1 MNRCKRSPNRIKP
14 TKKSVKSL
22 YAICINSLTKHMSL
36 CQKNEC
42 KLSHIDAVKELMD
55 SENNPF
61 ENLLSPILD
70 EIAEVFSNSNRG
82 NCNFRLHGFYN
93 EKFSESPNEISLF
106 LRKLMLTQYCQKF
119 SLKNIDGD
127 QAMSLLHFASVKCP
141 DLKKLIFW
149 NNIKISMTNC
159 FPLISKF
166 TKLQVLHVVASGF
179 LYIPKE
185 IDCLFITLGGNCPD
199 LRDLQLIH
207 KNAKLF
213 LYTMVSEDGIRGL
226 CVIGKCKLIHT
237 LLLDEYNI
245 VTEKVIQIV
254 IENLP
259 ALRIFNHRFTVRAL
273 ANLHRKALG
282 KKPYILPEFAL
293 SNLGVY
299 IGCDTKDRT
308 NLTTTMEDC
317 KLAVAVC
324 PFITKVYVRYLGF
337 ELLDDDFL
345 FLHKIKSLTNLH
357 MKTCS
362 FFTKQN
368 TVIGLARL
376 FKSVGS
382 SLTFLKLDSFPKVDI
397 CDIIEF
403 CPNLRS
409 INLTCITYDD
419 GTTKH
424 RKKKNFLLKK
434 LEMLYFWSNRECA
447 NFETE
452 ILSILLSS
460 PSLY

>member
-1 MNRCKRSPNRIKP
+1 M
-14 TKKSVKSL
+14 
-22 YAICINSLTKHMSL
+22 
-36 CQKNEC
+36 Q
-42 KLSHIDAVKELMD
+42 
-55 SENNPF
+55 
-61 ENLLSPILD
+61 
-70 EIAEVFSNSNRG
+70 
-82 NCNFRLHGFYN
+82 
-93 EKFSESPNEISLF
+93 
-106 LRKLMLTQYCQKF
+106 
-119 SLKNIDGD
+119 
-127 QAMSLLHFASVKCP
+127 
-141 DLKKLIFW
+141 
-149 NNIKISMTNC
+149 
-159 FPLISKF
+159 
-166 TKLQVLHVVASGF
+166 
-179 LYIPKE
+179 
-185 IDCLFITLGGNCPD
+185 
-199 LRDLQLIH
+199 
-207 KNAKLF
+207 KNAKLN
-213 LYTMVSEDGIRGL
+213 TMVSEDGIRGL

-299 IGCDTKDRT
+299 IGKGKDF
-308 NLTTTMEDC
+308 LTTTEDC
-317 KLAVAVC
+317 ELAVAVC
-324 PFITKVYVRYLGF
+324 PFITKVTVIYGGF
-337 ELLDDDFL
+337 ELVDDDFL

-362 FFTKQN
+362 YFTKQN

-409 INLTCITYDD
+409 INLTYNTYDD

-434 LEMLYFWSNRECA
+434 LEMLYFWSSVCA
-447 NFETE
+447 NFQPE

-460 PSLY
+460 PSLVYVCINHCNFLTDDVLAGAADLHQFPKLEQIIINGCCSATEKGCEAMINKCKSIREFEFLIYTQVGFFQGCRKQPVHRNWERDFSTDDFSSFDDCFECRKTCIREHPLYRFPM

>member
-1 MNRCKRSPNRIKP
+1 M
-14 TKKSVKSL
+14 
-22 YAICINSLTKHMSL
+22 
-36 CQKNEC
+36 Q
-42 KLSHIDAVKELMD
+42 
-55 SENNPF
+55 
-61 ENLLSPILD
+61 
-70 EIAEVFSNSNRG
+70 
-82 NCNFRLHGFYN
+82 
-93 EKFSESPNEISLF
+93 
-106 LRKLMLTQYCQKF
+106 
-119 SLKNIDGD
+119 
-127 QAMSLLHFASVKCP
+127 
-141 DLKKLIFW
+141 
-149 NNIKISMTNC
+149 
-159 FPLISKF
+159 
-166 TKLQVLHVVASGF
+166 
-179 LYIPKE
+179 
-185 IDCLFITLGGNCPD
+185 
-199 LRDLQLIH
+199 
-207 KNAKLF
+207 KNAKTN
-213 LYTMVSEDGIRGL
+213 TMVSEDGIRGL

-282 KKPYILPEFAL
+282 KTPYILPEFAL

-299 IGCDTKDRT
+299 IGQEKDNR
-308 NLTTTMEDC
+308 TTTEDC
-317 KLAVAVC
+317 ELAVAVC
-324 PFITKVYVRYLGF
+324 PFITKVTVIYGGF
-337 ELLDDDFL
+337 ELVDDDFL

-357 MKTCS
+357 MKKST
-362 FFTKQN
+362 FDTKHN
-368 TVIGLARL
+368 YVIGLARL

-409 INLTCITYDD
+409 INLTYNTYDD

-434 LEMLYFWSNRECA
+434 LEMLYFWSSVCA
-447 NFETE
+447 NFQPE

-460 PSLY
+460 PSLVYVCINHCNFLTDDVLAGAADLHQFPKLEQIIINGCCSATEKGCEAMINKCKSIREFEFLIYTQVGFFQGCRKQPVHRNWERDFSTDSFSSFDVCFECRKTCIREHPLYRFPM

>member
-1 MNRCKRSPNRIKP
+1 
-14 TKKSVKSL
+14 
-22 YAICINSLTKHMSL
+22 
-36 CQKNEC
+36 
-42 KLSHIDAVKELMD
+42 
-55 SENNPF
+55 
-61 ENLLSPILD
+61 
-70 EIAEVFSNSNRG
+70 
-82 NCNFRLHGFYN
+82 
-93 EKFSESPNEISLF
+93 
-106 LRKLMLTQYCQKF
+106 
-119 SLKNIDGD
+119 
-127 QAMSLLHFASVKCP
+127 
-141 DLKKLIFW
+141 
-149 NNIKISMTNC
+149 
-159 FPLISKF
+159 
-166 TKLQVLHVVASGF
+166 
-179 LYIPKE
+179 
-185 IDCLFITLGGNCPD
+185 
-199 LRDLQLIH
+199 
-207 KNAKLF
+207 
-213 LYTMVSEDGIRGL
+213 MVSEDGIRGL

-237 LLLDEYNI
+237 LLLDQLNI

-337 ELLDDDFL
+337 ELVDDDFL

-357 MKTCS
+357 MNTCS

-460 PSLY
+460 PSLVYVCINHCNFLTDDVLAGAADLHQFPKLEQIIINGCCSATEKGCEAMINKCKSITEFEFLDYTQVGCFQGCRKQPVHRNWERDFSTDNFSSFDGCFECGKTCIREHPL